1 MPMEGKTFYFEK
13 EGRENT
19 EEVLHIVKQRAEE
32 LGIKTIVVAS
42 TGGATGVKAMEA
54 FKGFRVVVVTE
65 ATGMYEPDAQGF
77 AEENRKIIKSK
88 GGTIVTATHAFD
100 GVSKAMRDKLGT
112 SAIGEI
118 MANTLYIFGQGMK
131 VACEIVMMAAD
142 SGLVR
147 TDEDVISV
155 AGTNGG
161 SDTALVLKPVN
172 TGRFFDLR
180 VKEIL
185 CKPHF

>member
-1 MPMEGKTFYFEK
+1 
-13 EGRENT
+13 
-19 EEVLHIVKQRAEE
+19 
-32 LGIKTIVVAS
+32 
-42 TGGATGVKAMEA
+42 
-54 FKGFRVVVVTE
+54 
-65 ATGMYEPDAQGF
+65 
-77 AEENRKIIKSK
+77 
-88 GGTIVTATHAFD
+88 
-100 GVSKAMRDKLGT
+100 MRDKLGT